1 MLNFSAATGR
11 TLVGF
16 IADRIGP
23 VNALW
28 SVIMLSGLTQLFVW
42 TFVSNYAGIVRT
54 RYFPRPSSFL
64 LTRSRLSFC
73 SFAVAMMAPD
83 HRWRLGLCTGSYA
96 AASCR

>member
-42 TFVSNYAGIVRT
+42 TFVSNYAGIVRM
-54 RYFPRPSSFL
+54 RYSPRPFSLLLIRVPFSFPL
-64 LTRSRLSFC
+64 FLS
-73 SFAVAMMAPD
+73 P
-83 HRWRLGLCTGSYA
+83 
-96 AASCR
+96 

>member
-1 MLNFSAATGR
+1 MAHGTDLRPILQLTVLPVTMLNFSAATGR

-42 TFVSNYAGIVRT
+42 TFVSTYAGIVRT
-54 RYFPRPSSFL
+54 RYSPSPSFFL
-64 LTRSRLSFC
+64 LTRGRFLS
-73 SFAVAMMAPD
+73 
-83 HRWRLGLCTGSYA
+83 LLL
-96 AASCR
+96 